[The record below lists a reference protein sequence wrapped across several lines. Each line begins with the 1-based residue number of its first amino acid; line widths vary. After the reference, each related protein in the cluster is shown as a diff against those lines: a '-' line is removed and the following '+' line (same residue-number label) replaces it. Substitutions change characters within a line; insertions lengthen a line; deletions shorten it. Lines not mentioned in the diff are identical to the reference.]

1 MPKAQS
7 LYYYM
12 DEDYF
17 TINRV
22 YGLLS
27 KSYDPQGEHLE
38 VLVQSNS
45 DSNNCAQI
53 GTVAGDLAE
62 SWNSKNPKC

>member
-12 DEDYF
+12 DEDYL
-17 TINRV
+17 TINRI

-38 VLVQSNS
+38 
-45 DSNNCAQI
+45 DS
-53 GTVAGDLAE
+53 
-62 SWNSKNPKC
+62 